1 MIERDDILQLIPH
14 QGGMCLLDRVLSWD
28 EANIHCQSRA
38 HVRADMPL
46 RSNGRLRGVHLCEF
60 GAQSM
65 AVHGGLLARAEG
77 GRALPGLLVAL
88 RSVRIACDWIEDLP
102 GPLDVY
108 GDKLSASDAGWQ
120 YRFRVE
126 HAGDCLAEGR
136 AAVMPAP
143 CGING
148 SWG

>member
-28 EANIHCQSRA
+28 EARIHCQSTA
-38 HVRADMPL
+38 HARPDLPL
-46 RSNGRLRGVHLCEF
+46 RAEGRLRGVHLCEF

-65 AVHGGLLARAEG
+65 AVHGGLLARADG

-88 RSVRIACDWIEDLP
+88 RAVRIARDWIEDLP
-102 GPLDVY
+102 GPLDVF
-108 GDKLSASDAGWQ
+108 GDKLSASVGGWQ
-120 YRFRVE
+120 YSFRVE
-126 HAGDCLAEGR
+126 HAGECLAEGR
-136 AAVMPAP
+136 ATVMPAP

-148 SWG
+148 SFR